1 MLKHIPKLP
10 SMMTAAFAEW
20 RKDNPS
26 LLAAA
31 IAYYS
36 FFAIIPLMVIVAAI
50 GSFFF
55 GHAAANGLLHDTLI
69 RIFGMNVASLIEK
82 MLATTYTQES
92 GIVVGAAAIII
103 LFGASFVFVQLRKAI
118 NIIWGVEEKKKYWVE
133 FIEGRLMSLAML
145 TSIAALMI
153 FWIAASTSLST
164 MALFS
169 GSFSTAGGILFEAGN
184 FLVLL
189 ITSYALFAIF
199 FRFLPAVKLTWEDV
213 TLGAAVTAVMFTMGS
228 HIVAFYLSKIG
239 LGTLY
244 GVAGSMVVL
253 LVWLYISAQV
263 FLFGVIFTKVF
274 AARHGSRKP
283 RKRSAGQRRRRP

>member
-1 MLKHIPKLP
+1 MLKHLPKLP
-10 SMMTAAFAEW
+10 SMMTATFAEW

-36 FFAIIPLMVIVAAI
+36 FFALIPLMVIVAAI

-69 RIFGMNVASLIEK
+69 RIFGENVASLIEK

-92 GIVVGAAAIII
+92 GIIVGAAAILI
-103 LFGASFVFVQLRKAI
+103 LFGASFVFIQLRKAI
-118 NIIWGVEEKKKYWVE
+118 NLIWGVEEKKKYWVE
-133 FIEGRLMSLAML
+133 FIEGRLMSLLML
-145 TSIAALMI
+145 TAIAALMI
-153 FWIAASTSLST
+153 FWLAASTSLST

-169 GSFSTAGGILFEAGN
+169 GSFKTTGGVALEVGN
-184 FLVLL
+184 FMLL
-189 ITSYALFAIF
+189 LMTSYVLFAIF
-199 FRFLPAVKLTWEDV
+199 FRFLPAVKLKWEDV
-213 TLGAAVTAVMFTMGS
+213 TLGAAVTSFLFTIGS
-228 HIVAFYLSKIG
+228 HLVAFYLSKIG
-239 LGTLY
+239 LETIY

-274 AARHGSRKP
+274 AARHGSRKA
-283 RKRSAGQRRRRP
+283 RKQSERQRR